1 FHWVK
6 EQLRDVYRASNR
18 DEAAAILDRLI
29 LNTQAASDVA
39 LVQWGRTLR
48 RWRGPILAY
57 HEWRVSNGYTEG
69 VHTKIKLLKRISY
82 GFRNREIYVRKM
94 LLAFLPLAWLTATPY
109 FLT

>member
-1 FHWVK
+1 M
-6 EQLRDVYRASNR
+6 
-18 DEAAAILDRLI
+18 
-29 LNTQAASDVA
+29 
-39 LVQWGRTLR
+39 
-48 RWRGPILAY
+48 
-57 HEWRVSNGYTEG
+57 SNGYTEG